1 MRVVVTGG
9 SGFVGRRVVAALR
22 ESGHDVTQVGRRP
35 GADGGSFIRSDF
47 QVGRMPWFGDA
58 AVVHCAAVTEDGWS
72 DEIAETNLRLT
83 KAALEL
89 ARGPFI
95 HVSSSSVYDLSKP
108 SVGAQTDEATGQ
120 YRWYNSYG
128 PSKLASENLVKR
140 SRSQAT
146 ILRPHGVYGAGD
158 PTLVPRLRRAARFG
172 MLPLPAGGRAFHQLT
187 WVENLA
193 CAIMAALE
201 MSLPGVNT
209 FNVADPEPVT
219 VREAALAAIGRYPV
233 LGIPLSMAIAAAE
246 VVERMPVRSQLSVY
260 SVLQLG
266 MDRTYDIE
274 PAKEALGYRPAAGGL
289 IRAFG

>member
-9 SGFVGRRVVAALR
+9 SGFVGSRVVTALR

-47 QVGRMPWFGDA
+47 QVGRMPRLGDA

-72 DEIAETNLRLT
+72 DEISETNLRLT
-83 KAALEL
+83 EAALEL
-89 ARGPFI
+89 SLGNFI

-108 SVGAQTDEATGQ
+108 SVAANTDEATGQ
-120 YRWYNSYG
+120 YCWYNSYG
-128 PSKLASENLVKR
+128 PSKLASEHLVQG

-158 PTLVPRLRRAARFG
+158 TTLVPKLRRVARFG

-187 WVENLA
+187 WVENLVH
-193 CAIMAALE
+193 AIMAALE
-201 MSLPGVNT
+201 LSLPGVNT
-209 FNVADPEPVT
+209 FNIADPEPVT
-219 VREAALAAIGRYPV
+219 VREAALAAIGRHAV
-233 LGIPLSMAIAAAE
+233 IDVPLSMAIAAAD
-246 VVERMPVRSQLSVY
+246 VIERMPVRSHLSRY

-274 PAKEALGYRPAAGGL
+274 PAKDALGYRPAGDGL
-289 IRAFG
+289 MRAFG